1 MGNSLHVK
9 SSYFAK
15 DFCLTLNNNIYEK
28 KDATTVANGVFLDP
42 ARARRRE
49 VALRVLA
56 AHPVFTA
63 RYLDTNYGIHFRA
76 FAALRRGDIISDC
89 YYRRLVK
96 AIIDDTPD
104 DSVASFALLRAL
116 ADTQWEE

>member
-1 MGNSLHVK
+1 M
-9 SSYFAK
+9 
-15 DFCLTLNNNIYEK
+15 
-28 KDATTVANGVFLDP
+28 FLDP

-49 VALRVLA
+49 AALRVLA

-89 YYRRLVK
+89 YYRRLLK
-96 AIIDDTPD
+96 AIVDDTPD
-104 DSVASFALLRAL
+104 DSAASCALLREF
-116 ADTQWEE
+116 ADTQWEDGC

>member
-1 MGNSLHVK
+1 M
-9 SSYFAK
+9 
-15 DFCLTLNNNIYEK
+15 
-28 KDATTVANGVFLDP
+28 FLDS

-63 RYLDTNYGIHFRA
+63 RYLDTSYSFHFRA
-76 FAALRRGDIISDC
+76 LAALRRGDIISPC
-89 YYRRLVK
+89 YYCRLLK
-96 AIIDDTPD
+96 AIFDDTPD
-104 DSVASFALLRAL
+104 DSAALCALLRAL